1 MSSKSSKVTS
11 PYFARNDSTERPTP
25 SSDNLIDH
33 STPNSN
39 NNENFILPNPPQIT
53 EFQHASPPPSSSNP
67 STSNKSLQRVYS
79 HLLLIPSGRIT
90 SYAIL
95 ASQLRSS
102 PRAVGGALRRNP
114 YAPMVPCHRVIAANG
129 FVGGF
134 MGDWQK
140 APSGV
145 NQSRKLELLEGEGV
159 EFTREGKLIEREGV
173 WFDGPWEE
181 LED

>member
-1 MSSKSSKVTS
+1 MSSKSSKIIS
-11 PYFARNDSTERPTP
+11 PYFAKNHSTERPTP
-25 SSDNLIDH
+25 DSDEK
-33 STPNSN
+33 
-39 NNENFILPNPPQIT
+39 NNEPSSILDHNNVFILPNPPEIT
-53 EFQHASPPPSSSNP
+53 DFQH
-67 STSNKSLQRVYS
+67 RVYT

-95 ASQLRSS
+95 ASQLHSS

-145 NQSRKLELLEGEGV
+145 NQIRKLELLEGEGV

-181 LED
+181 RRD

>member
-1 MSSKSSKVTS
+1 MSSKSFKITS
-11 PYFARNDSTERPTP
+11 PYFVRNDSTERPTP

-39 NNENFILPNPPQIT
+39 NNENFILPNPPEIT
-53 EFQHASPPPSSSNP
+53 EFQH
-67 STSNKSLQRVYS
+67 RVYS

-145 NQSRKLELLEGEGV
+145 NQNRKLELLKEEGV
-159 EFTREGKLIEREGV
+159 RFTREGKLIEREGV
-173 WFDGPWEE
+173 WFDGPREQRK
-181 LED
+181 D